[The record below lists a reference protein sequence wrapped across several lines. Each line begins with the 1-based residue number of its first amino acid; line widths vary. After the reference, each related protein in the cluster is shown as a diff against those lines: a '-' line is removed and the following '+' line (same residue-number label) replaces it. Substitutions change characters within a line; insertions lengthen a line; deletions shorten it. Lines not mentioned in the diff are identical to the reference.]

1 MFVLGLSNF
10 RLKITMLVTLYLRDN
25 NSYPHG

>member
-1 MFVLGLSNF
+1 MFVLGLSNL
-10 RLKITMLVTLYLRDN
+10 RLKITMLVTLSQRDN